1 MNHRRTFAA
10 LAVIVALAMFTPLVA
25 EPSDAL
31 SDGDVV
37 VSTSDGS
44 SSIDF
49 TIDSG
54 HSKTVQIYIKNT
66 TNSEVILSD
75 ISVNGLN
82 DDISAV
88 VTSSAG
94 RLLDTS
100 TRVTTVTIVFSAGN
114 YADNVS
120 LSGTVHIAAKS
131 ISDNKSALLEK
142 SIPLNITIHSVFVD
156 DGSYNKFFG
165 VFANTFD
172 APLNNPWITASVTM
186 IIWIIA
192 TIIMSEIIIPM
203 LTHFV
208 GARKTPEEKKSLTK
222 RLTATI
228 TALMVVIAFNECAH
242 IVGAN
247 AEVSHMVGAI
257 SNVIYVVL
265 GSVIAW
271 QVYTFIISAFL
282 KGLDENADVDGMDMS
297 LLPLFKMIGKLVIGV
312 SAVCAALAAFG
323 VDLAGIMVS
332 AGVVTLGITLG
343 AQNTLNQFF
352 SGIVLLATR
361 PFKKGDFVQIAGTSY
376 IVHKVRLMYTEFEN
390 WDKDQIVTIPNNVV
404 SSATLVNLT
413 KNHHRTRV
421 FVYIDVSYDSDIPK
435 VKACLER
442 AGRKHPH
449 VIVDGSC
456 SPPGSRLIEFADN
469 GIRFRLS
476 CYVDDYDNSSHYA
489 GQIRELVWQEL
500 MDDNINVPYNRI
512 QVDILSEPAQN
523 NGQAGYQSSF

>member
-1 MNHRRTFAA
+1 MNHRSAVA
-10 LAVIVALAMFTPLVA
+10 VLAVVIALGMIVPIAAG
-25 EPSDAL
+25 PSDAL
-31 SDGDVV
+31 NDGDVV

-44 SSIDF
+44 ESIDV
-49 TIDSG
+49 TIGNG
-54 HSKTVQIYIKNT
+54 HTKTIQVYVKNT
-66 TNSEVILSD
+66 TDGEVILSD
-75 ISVNGLN
+75 LSVTGLGS
-82 DDISAV
+82 DVKAV

-94 RLLDTS
+94 NLLDAKTS
-100 TRVTTVTIVFSAGN
+100 ITTVTVALTADN
-114 YADNVS
+114 YADNAVMN
-120 LSGTVHIAAKS
+120 GTIHIAAKS
-131 ISDNKSALLEK
+131 ISDDKSGLIEME
-142 SIPLNITIHSVFVD
+142 IPLKVTVESIFVNE
-156 DGSYNKFFG
+156 GAYNKFFG
-165 VFANTFD
+165 LFPNTLGS
-172 APLNNPWITASVTM
+172 PLDDPWVTASVTM
-186 IIWIIA
+186 ILWILG
-192 TIIMSEIIIPM
+192 TIVMSEIIIPI

-208 GARKTPEEKKSLTK
+208 GSRKTAEEKKSLTK
-222 RLTATI
+222 RLTTTI
-228 TALMVVIAFNECAH
+228 TLLMIVIAFNECTQ
-242 IVGAN
+242 IVDAG
-247 AEVSHMVGAI
+247 AEVSHLIGAF
-257 SNVIYVVL
+257 SNVIYVIL
-265 GSVIAW
+265 GATIAW
-271 QVYTFIISAFL
+271 QVYTFVISAFL

-297 LLPLFKMIGKLVIGV
+297 LLPLFKMIGKLVISV
-312 SAVCAALAAFG
+312 VAVCAALAAFG

-361 PFKKGDFVQIAGTSY
+361 PFRKGDFVQISGVSY
-376 IVHKVRLMYTEFEN
+376 IVRKVRLMNTEFEN

-413 KNHHRTRV
+413 KNFHRTRV

-456 SPPGSRLIEFADN
+456 TPPGARLTEFADG

-512 QVDILSEPAQN
+512 QVDILSEPEH
-523 NGQAGYQSSF
+523 NGGRAGFQSSG